1 MSLNI
6 FIKEGGQIGGQIG
19 GQVHDLIDRD
29 GVTTGQWIIK
39 LKRKSNE

>member
-6 FIKEGGQIGGQIG
+6 FIKEGGQIG